1 MNELS
6 DRENGSINGIYAAKK
21 NVHPLNEV
29 LHA

>member
-6 DRENGSINGIYAAKK
+6 DRENGSIKGIYTAKI